1 MSAAVT
7 TTLPTRLRS
16 LDVFR
21 GFVMAS
27 MLLVNSKIDADAF
40 HWQFRH
46 LGWNE
51 GRQGASFCDLI
62 FPWFLFAVGCAI
74 PFSMAS
80 GRGKDLSAFAR
91 IARAARRGLV
101 IYLLGVA
108 IGAAR
113 TNKVNLLSWDI
124 LQHIAVA
131 YVLAVALWHAPRWA
145 RVAFIVLVLVL
156 KHAMLR
162 WIAYPGE
169 GVVVWEE
176 KKHLQQWIG
185 AWLAGVWSP
194 LGWLGGL
201 LNVLPGA
208 TVVLAGAFAAEV
220 LRQADVPMAQR
231 ALRLT
236 IASSG
241 LLVLAYLWRTD
252 LEFSKDFFTSSYAL
266 LSAGSGGL
274 ILAAFFFLVDARRD
288 APGARLVNPGA
299 RFFEV
304 FGVNAIA
311 LYVAVEILWPMVL
324 HRWTIPV
331 FNLGGAGDRAA
342 LLPALALVWKS
353 FIAMPAA
360 AWVHGASYILL
371 CWLGC
376 WALDR
381 KKIYIRV

>member
-1 MSAAVT
+1 MTDAPIASVPAA
-7 TTLPTRLRS
+7 RLRS
-16 LDVFR
+16 LDIFR

-46 LGWNE
+46 LGWND

-74 PFSMAS
+74 PFSMSS
-80 GRGKDLSAFAR
+80 GRGKDLTPVQR

-113 TNKVNLLSWDI
+113 SNKINLLSWDI

-131 YVLAVALWHAPRWA
+131 YVIAVALWHAPRWA
-145 RVAFIVLVLVL
+145 RVVFIVAVLVL

-176 KKHLQQWIG
+176 KKHLQQWIS

-220 LRQADVPMAQR
+220 LRRADLPLAQR
-231 ALRLT
+231 AQRLA
-236 IASSG
+236 IASAG
-241 LLVLAYLWRTD
+241 LLVLAYLWRLD

-274 ILAAFFFLVDARRD
+274 ILAAFFYLVDARKS
-288 APGARLVNPGA
+288 ALAGGA

-353 FIAMPAA
+353 FIPMPIA

-381 KKIYIRV
+381 KKIHIRV